1 MLGAAALMVR
11 IQKIGSDGW
20 ILVSVAENAPGIG
33 IGQGEKHWINVNQVV
48 MISGPFGQPSQ

>member
-1 MLGAAALMVR
+1 MVR